1 MTDEQ
6 RAKRLHYHMY
16 DSLEGIEDHANRIV
30 DLEELVQ
37 DMWPAYCFAQ
47 SGYEGDGDGLSIEI
61 AVKIENI
68 HFECTVPAV
77 ECGSCSDI
85 HHRR

>member
-16 DSLEGIEDHANRIV
+16 DTLEGIEDHATRIV

-47 SGYEGDGDGLSIEI
+47 SGYEVYLTDEQDCAIRQRVRELGIEVD
-61 AVKIENI
+61 A
-68 HFECTVPAV
+68 
-77 ECGSCSDI
+77 
-85 HHRR
+85 